1 MIPGVAALPVDS
13 PVPNQVP
20 GELAFARCSESFLW
34 PLFRAGWKVVLF
46 FLIVFVDFLQR
57 HGRELHAQKY
67 CSRSRRSACS

>member
-1 MIPGVAALPVDS
+1 
-13 PVPNQVP
+13 
-20 GELAFARCSESFLW
+20 LW